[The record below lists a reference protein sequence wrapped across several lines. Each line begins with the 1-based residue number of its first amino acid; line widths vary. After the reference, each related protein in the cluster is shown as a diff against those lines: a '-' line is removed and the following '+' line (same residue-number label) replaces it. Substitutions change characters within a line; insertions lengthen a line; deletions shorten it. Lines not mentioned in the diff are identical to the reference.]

1 MKNISLIL
9 NIVLIV
15 AVIFLYIDRFSGKSS
30 DTTPSDNTKETGSE
44 VVYINLDSLMN
55 SYDLYNELKTELM
68 QEQQKLEANLN
79 SKLKAYQRRAMEFQQ
94 KVEKRLVTS
103 SQAEKMQRN
112 LINEQQKLAQL
123 KDQLQMQ
130 LMEKEQGMTKQIYDK
145 LHDYLDRYN
154 EENNHKII
162 LGNTLGN
169 VVLKADDK
177 LDITNTIL
185 KGLNEEYQNQQI
197 SDKED
202 KEKKDDKKEEKD
214 SKEDKKEKKK

>member
-15 AVIFLYIDRFSGKSS
+15 AVIFLYVDRFSSKSS
-30 DTTPSDNTKETGSE
+30 DSVPSNAGEAANSE
-44 VVYINLDSLMN
+44 IVYINLDSLMN

-112 LINEQQKLAQL
+112 LIAEQQKLATL

-130 LMEKEQGMTKQIYDK
+130 LMEKEQDMTKQIYDK

-154 EENNHKII
+154 KENNHKII

-169 VVLKADDK
+169 VVLKADNK
-177 LDITNTIL
+177 LDVTNIIL

-197 SDKED
+197 ED
-202 KEKKDDKKEEKD
+202 KGDKVE
-214 SKEDKKEKKK
+214 KEDKKDKQK

>member
-9 NIVLIV
+9 NIVLII
-15 AVIFLYIDRFSGKSS
+15 AVTLLYIDKFAGNS
-30 DTTPSDNTKETGSE
+30 DTEEIGTESNTKPGAE

-79 SKLKAYQRRAMEFQQ
+79 SKLKGYQRRAMEFQQ

-103 SQAEKMQRN
+103 SQAEKMQQQ
-112 LINEQQKLAQL
+112 LMSEQQNLGQL

-145 LHDYLDRYN
+145 LNNYLEKYN
-154 EENNHKII
+154 KAKKHKII
-162 LGNTLGN
+162 LGNTMGN
-169 VVLKADDK
+169 VVLKADNK
-177 LDITNTIL
+177 LDITNTVL
-185 KGLNEEYQNQQI
+185 MGLNSEYQN
-197 SDKED
+197 KENTED
-202 KEKKDDKKEEKD
+202 EVTEEEEKN
-214 SKEDKKEKKK
+214 EE

>member
-9 NIVLIV
+9 NIILIV
-15 AVIFLYIDRFSGKSS
+15 AVVFLYVDRFSGNSQKSAES
-30 DTTPSDNTKETGSE
+30 SSQTSASADI
-44 VVYINLDSLMN
+44 VYINLDSLMN

-68 QEQQKLEANLN
+68 QEQKKLESNLN

-103 SQAEKMQRN
+103 SQAEKMQQN

-130 LMEKEQGMTKQIYDK
+130 LMQKEQDMTKQIYDK
-145 LHDYLDRYN
+145 LHNYLDKYN
-154 EENNHKII
+154 QDKHHKII

-169 VVLKADDK
+169 VVLKAQDN
-177 LDITNTIL
+177 LDITNIIL
-185 KGLNEEYQNQQI
+185 KGLNEEYQNQQVNNTENN
-197 SDKED
+197 DNTT
-202 KEKKDDKKEEKD
+202 KK
-214 SKEDKKEKKK
+214 

>member
-15 AVIFLYIDRFSGKSS
+15 AVVFLYVDRFSGNSS
-30 DTTPSDNTKETGSE
+30 ESNPVDNQSVGGSE
-44 VVYINLDSLMN
+44 AVVYINLDSLMN
-55 SYDLYNELKTELM
+55 GYDLYNELKTELM
-68 QEQQKLEANLN
+68 QEQKKLETNLN

-130 LMEKEQGMTKQIYDK
+130 LMDKEQNMTKQIYDK

-154 EENNHKII
+154 KEHKHKVI
-162 LGNTLGN
+162 LGNTMGN
-169 VVLKADDK
+169 VVLKAEK
-177 LDITNTIL
+177 QLDITSTIL
-185 KGLNEEYQNQQI
+185 KGLNDEYQNQEV
-197 SDKED
+197 SKE
-202 KEKKDDKKEEKD
+202 
-214 SKEDKKEKKK
+214 EDKKETKDK